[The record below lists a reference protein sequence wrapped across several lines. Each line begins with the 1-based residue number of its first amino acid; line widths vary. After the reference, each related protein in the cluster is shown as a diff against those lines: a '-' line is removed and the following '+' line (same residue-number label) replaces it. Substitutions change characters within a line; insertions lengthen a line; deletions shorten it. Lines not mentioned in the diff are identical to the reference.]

1 MLTHLTIKNYAL
13 IDDLSVSFDKGFS
26 TITGETGAGK
36 SIFLG
41 GLALVLGK
49 RADLSTLRDKTSK
62 CTIEA
67 EFSIE
72 NYKLEFFFDAHDL
85 DYEPQTILRR
95 EIQPSGKSR
104 AFVNDTPVTLDIL
117 TQLGQR
123 LIDVHSQHQTL
134 ELTENIFQLKV
145 IDALAG
151 NSQLLLSYKAQF
163 SKLKKIES
171 ELETL
176 LEIQRN
182 AVKEKDYNE
191 FLLNE
196 LQETTLEE
204 GILEELEA
212 DYAQLVNVESIL
224 EQLSKGHQV
233 LTNEQVGINPM
244 LIELKNASA
253 KLATISP
260 KYDDLNER
268 IQSVFVELDDITSEI
283 ETLQDAVEANPGLLD
298 QINQK
303 LQVLH
308 TLQKKHGVG
317 TIEELIAIREDLKR
331 KVGVSENVELEI
343 EEKQTLMSNTEIAL
357 VELGQQLHRKREQV
371 APLLKKQLEEALL
384 PMGMPNA
391 TFKIELQYTEEFQ
404 ASGMDQLEFLFSANR
419 GTGYGPL
426 KKVASGGEL
435 SRIMLVIKSI
445 LATYEQ
451 LPTMMFDEID
461 TGVSG
466 EISNNM
472 GDIMSQMSTTM
483 QIFSIT
489 HLPQVASKGDHH
501 YKVYKEDDNMVT
513 HTKMKKLSAEE
524 RIKEVAEMLGGKDLS
539 DSAMAHAR
547 QLLN

>member
-1 MLTHLTIKNYAL
+1 
-13 IDDLSVSFDKGFS
+13 
-26 TITGETGAGK
+26 
-36 SIFLG
+36 
-41 GLALVLGK
+41 
-49 RADLSTLRDKTSK
+49 
-62 CTIEA
+62 
-67 EFSIE
+67 
-72 NYKLEFFFDAHDL
+72 
-85 DYEPQTILRR
+85 
-95 EIQPSGKSR
+95 
-104 AFVNDTPVTLDIL
+104 
-117 TQLGQR
+117 
-123 LIDVHSQHQTL
+123 
-134 ELTENIFQLKV
+134 
-145 IDALAG
+145 
-151 NSQLLLSYKAQF
+151 
-163 SKLKKIES
+163 
-171 ELETL
+171 
-176 LEIQRN
+176 
-182 AVKEKDYNE
+182 
-191 FLLNE
+191 LLNE
-196 LQETTLEE
+196 LQETTLEA
-204 GILEELEA
+204 GIMEELEA
-212 DYAQLVNVESIL
+212 DYAQLVNVETIL

-233 LTNEQVGINPM
+233 LTNEQVGVNPM

-260 KYDDLNER
+260 KYDNLNER

-283 ETLQDAVEANPGLLD
+283 EYLQDAVEANPGLLD
-298 QINQK
+298 QINQQ
-303 LQVLH
+303 LQILH

-317 TIEELIAIREDLKR
+317 TVEELISIREDLKR
-331 KVGVSENVELEI
+331 KVGVSENVEFEI
-343 EEKQTLMSNTEIAL
+343 EEKQTLLSNTEIAL
-357 VELGQQLHRKREQV
+357 VELGQQLHRKRQQV
-371 APLLKKQLEEALL
+371 APLLKEQLEEALVPL
-384 PMGMPNA
+384 GMPNA

-404 ASGMDQLEFLFSANR
+404 ASGMDQLVFLFSANK

-472 GDIMSQMSTTM
+472 GDIMSKMSATM

-513 HTKMKKLSAEE
+513 HTKMKKLNTEE